1 MVKVT
6 KIAIVGIEE
15 DWEFKGNL
23 ESKEWENT
31 FINTRSFLKLP
42 IN

>member
-6 KIAIVGIEE
+6 KIMIVRIKKDQEL
-15 DWEFKGNL
+15 KGNL
-23 ESKEWENT
+23 ESKEWENA
-31 FINTRSFLKLP
+31 FVNTKSFLKLL